1 MLSDKLNIFDFI
13 AFLLKEL
20 GSEADRRYSG
30 LQTLSYVPAPDYI
43 AFVNH
48 FIADIRNYYSSQNK
62 DYFHYIVT
70 EDFPKRFFN
79 NYLENTSF
87 RENKDAVFELAKT
100 ICREF
105 FNKENIRTASEKAYH
120 LEQAFN
126 HKNGFSQLNSNQN
139 AEETG
144 YLLLPD
150 LGTFGDENK
159 LNKTTTTFEK
169 ILLKGIIVVKSS
181 DLKTR
186 NGQTY
191 QIRNIVPMSYS
202 HMNTHPDDGVLKIA
216 VSPICDKWLLN
227 DQPIVKT
234 LENGTKEYC
243 FTSEGITDE
252 QFVHSR
258 VVTAYQ
264 ESCICKSHLLVFPEM
279 YGTETL
285 SLNAKTAINI
295 FEQETAPLVV
305 MPSWWHEN
313 KNTSFIQ
320 DDSLTT
326 VFSQNKFSSFLCHA
340 QTPKYPV
347 ASLEDLHNT
356 DHLVYIYHIPEIG
369 RICVCI
375 CKDFLMDSY
384 RRMLTESLEASII
397 LIPAFTPA
405 IEHFTNC
412 MGELKHAGSYGVF
425 INCCAALCNK
435 DDVPTSITGNQ
446 AIGAVSI
453 TKAVANDYDPPF
465 RLLYPQCQGDCNGSQ
480 TCCLFIIK
488 ITNDGSVSIDHI
500 YRRAAE

>member
-169 ILLKGIIVVKSS
+169 ILLKGIIVV
-181 DLKTR
+181 
-186 NGQTY
+186 
-191 QIRNIVPMSYS
+191 
-202 HMNTHPDDGVLKIA
+202 
-216 VSPICDKWLLN
+216 
-227 DQPIVKT
+227 
-234 LENGTKEYC
+234 
-243 FTSEGITDE
+243 
-252 QFVHSR
+252 
-258 VVTAYQ
+258 
-264 ESCICKSHLLVFPEM
+264 
-279 YGTETL
+279 
-285 SLNAKTAINI
+285 
-295 FEQETAPLVV
+295 
-305 MPSWWHEN
+305 
-313 KNTSFIQ
+313 
-320 DDSLTT
+320 
-326 VFSQNKFSSFLCHA
+326 
-340 QTPKYPV
+340 
-347 ASLEDLHNT
+347 
-356 DHLVYIYHIPEIG
+356 
-369 RICVCI
+369 
-375 CKDFLMDSY
+375 
-384 RRMLTESLEASII
+384 
-397 LIPAFTPA
+397 
-405 IEHFTNC
+405 
-412 MGELKHAGSYGVF
+412 
-425 INCCAALCNK
+425 
-435 DDVPTSITGNQ
+435 
-446 AIGAVSI
+446 
-453 TKAVANDYDPPF
+453 
-465 RLLYPQCQGDCNGSQ
+465 
-480 TCCLFIIK
+480 
-488 ITNDGSVSIDHI
+488 
-500 YRRAAE
+500 